1 MNDDKIR
8 ITPDALIAMIVTE
21 AQDRELARM
30 PSLEEMN
37 EDFQPSEKFQ
47 RKMEALVR
55 DTKRKAERKKR
66 LLNVKRCFI
75 TLTAAI
81 SIFSCTMLPVKAVR
95 EAVITTLIEWHDKFV
110 SIIYVNEE
118 SPVSTFHITPS
129 YIPSGF
135 SQIESS
141 GESTGR
147 YYGQFQNSEGDW
159 FSLRVLPV
167 ENSQVTSLDS
177 EFSSYYSISFDNNQ
191 AIWGIM
197 DDDSNTLLWESSTL
211 STNSELLPLAY
222 SGRAAGA
229 GCSTGNLFE
238 SGALAGFLWWISG
251 GIPSLSVQNR
261 KKHLHRSEPYDE
273 ADGGIAGELAGRTRL
288 SGKRLCCGRGESKP
302 ASADGP
308 AGAGT
313 AGTGIAAVRTTA

>member
-8 ITPDALIAMIVTE
+8 ISPDALIAMIVTE

-47 RKMEALVR
+47 RKMESLVR

-66 LLNVKRCFI
+66 LLNVKRFFI

-141 GESTGR
+141 GESTGH

-211 STNSELLPLAY
+211 SFQV
-222 SGRAAGA
+222 R
-229 GCSTGNLFE
+229 GNLSITE
-238 SGALAGFLWWISG
+238 LIKISE
-251 GIPSLSVQNR
+251 GIEIQ
-261 KKHLHRSEPYDE
+261 
-273 ADGGIAGELAGRTRL
+273 
-288 SGKRLCCGRGESKP
+288 
-302 ASADGP
+302 
-308 AGAGT
+308 
-313 AGTGIAAVRTTA
+313 

>member
-1 MNDDKIR
+1 
-8 ITPDALIAMIVTE
+8 MIVN
-21 AQDRELARM
+21 R
-30 PSLEEMN
+30 
-37 EDFQPSEKFQ
+37 F
-47 RKMEALVR
+47 
-55 DTKRKAERKKR
+55 
-66 LLNVKRCFI
+66 FI
-75 TLTAAI
+75 TLAAAI

-147 YYGQFQNSEGDW
+147 YYGQFQNSE
-159 FSLRVLPV
+159 
-167 ENSQVTSLDS
+167 NSQVTSLDS

-211 STNSELLPLAY
+211 SFQV
-222 SGRAAGA
+222 R
-229 GCSTGNLFE
+229 GNLSITE
-238 SGALAGFLWWISG
+238 LIKISE
-251 GIPSLSVQNR
+251 GIEIQ
-261 KKHLHRSEPYDE
+261 
-273 ADGGIAGELAGRTRL
+273 
-288 SGKRLCCGRGESKP
+288 
-302 ASADGP
+302 
-308 AGAGT
+308 
-313 AGTGIAAVRTTA
+313 

>member
-1 MNDDKIR
+1 MSNVSSSHLLL
-8 ITPDALIAMIVTE
+8 PFPFFHVPCS
-21 AQDRELARM
+21 
-30 PSLEEMN
+30 PSK
-37 EDFQPSEKFQ
+37 PC
-47 RKMEALVR
+47 A
-55 DTKRKAERKKR
+55 R
-66 LLNVKRCFI
+66 LLSQRLLSG
-75 TLTAAI
+75 TI
-81 SIFSCTMLPVKAVR
+81 SLYR
-95 EAVITTLIEWHDKFV
+95 LY
-110 SIIYVNEE
+110 YVNEE

-211 STNSELLPLAY
+211 SFQV
-222 SGRAAGA
+222 R
-229 GCSTGNLFE
+229 GNLSITE
-238 SGALAGFLWWISG
+238 LIKISE
-251 GIPSLSVQNR
+251 GIEIQ
-261 KKHLHRSEPYDE
+261 
-273 ADGGIAGELAGRTRL
+273 
-288 SGKRLCCGRGESKP
+288 
-302 ASADGP
+302 
-308 AGAGT
+308 
-313 AGTGIAAVRTTA
+313 

>member
-8 ITPDALIAMIVTE
+8 ISPDALIAMIVTE
-21 AQDRELARM
+21 AQDRELAQM

-47 RKMEALVR
+47 RKMEALVH

-66 LLNVKRCFI
+66 LLDIKRFFI

-141 GESTGR
+141 GESTGH
-147 YYGQFQNSEGDW
+147 YYGQFQNSAGDW
-159 FSLRVLPV
+159 FSLRVFPV
-167 ENSQVTSLDS
+167 ENAIQMDKDTMVFAFQIDDVTFFLFVVRQYPSDGSLYFFLLARNCLQVLRPKGTCRFPIENIPYNESVPRIMFNKR
-177 EFSSYYSISFDNNQ
+177 EPIIS
-191 AIWGIM
+191 
-197 DDDSNTLLWESSTL
+197 
-211 STNSELLPLAY
+211 
-222 SGRAAGA
+222 AG
-229 GCSTGNLFE
+229 
-238 SGALAGFLWWISG
+238 
-251 GIPSLSVQNR
+251 
-261 KKHLHRSEPYDE
+261 
-273 ADGGIAGELAGRTRL
+273 
-288 SGKRLCCGRGESKP
+288 
-302 ASADGP
+302 
-308 AGAGT
+308 
-313 AGTGIAAVRTTA
+313 

>member
-1 MNDDKIR
+1 M
-8 ITPDALIAMIVTE
+8 
-21 AQDRELARM
+21 
-30 PSLEEMN
+30 
-37 EDFQPSEKFQ
+37 QPAFN
-47 RKMEALVR
+47 
-55 DTKRKAERKKR
+55 
-66 LLNVKRCFI
+66 LLFNFG
-75 TLTAAI
+75 A
-81 SIFSCTMLPVKAVR
+81 
-95 EAVITTLIEWHDKFV
+95 
-110 SIIYVNEE
+110 

-211 STNSELLPLAY
+211 SFQV
-222 SGRAAGA
+222 R
-229 GCSTGNLFE
+229 GNLSITE
-238 SGALAGFLWWISG
+238 LIKISE
-251 GIPSLSVQNR
+251 GIEIQ
-261 KKHLHRSEPYDE
+261 
-273 ADGGIAGELAGRTRL
+273 
-288 SGKRLCCGRGESKP
+288 
-302 ASADGP
+302 
-308 AGAGT
+308 
-313 AGTGIAAVRTTA
+313 